1 MTQIVKTP
9 PYFCTINLNSSDM
22 ENKTID
28 RHLGNFNIAG
38 FTYWE
43 GCMAI
48 ADLKVGSQLLL
59 VRERENR
66 FDPYAVAIYYGEYKL
81 GFIPRGENEL
91 IAKFMDL
98 GYEKIFDCRVQR
110 ISLDAHPEKQVGVVV
125 FLKEANVVFNN

>member
-1 MTQIVKTP
+1 
-9 PYFCTINLNSSDM
+9 M
-22 ENKTID
+22 ESKTID

-48 ADLKVGSQLLL
+48 ADLKVGSQLRL
-59 VRERENR
+59 VRECENK
-66 FDPYAVAIYYGEYKL
+66 FDPNAVAIYFNEHKL

-98 GYEKIFDCRVQR
+98 GYGKIFECRVQR
-110 ISLDAHPEKQVGVVV
+110 ISLDAHPEKQVAVVV
-125 FLKEANVVFNN
+125 FLKEADKAYNN

>member
-1 MTQIVKTP
+1 
-9 PYFCTINLNSSDM
+9 M
-22 ENKTID
+22 ENKIIS
-28 RHLGNFNIAG
+28 RHINDFNIAG

-48 ADLKVGSQLLL
+48 ADLKVGSQLQL

-66 FDPYAVAIYYGEYKL
+66 FDPHAVAIYFNEHKL

-98 GYEKIFDCRVQR
+98 GYAEIFDCRIQR
-110 ISLDAHPEKQVGVVV
+110 ISPDAHTEKQVYAVV
-125 FLKEANVVFNN
+125 FLREANMVFNN